1 VYLIALK
8 CNQSKIADMKKNI
21 LDRLVYFFYT
31 ILNTGI
37 DTSKSHEENTNV
49 QRLIIFIFFG
59 IGVNLISVV
68 VNCFHGLFISVSLNL
83 TSILLLTVGY
93 FLNKDGKRGF
103 AKALGILTLNLYL
116 FAISYVEGLRAGE
129 HLYYFP
135 FLLALIFVIDIHKN
149 YEELVMTAIV
159 TFITAAMIFILS
171 PYVSGIQTISS
182 EQYSGLFSLNLSLSL
197 VLTASFT
204 YYVLKTLEKNE
215 YKILNEKQFKDTMY
229 NTSLDAVFIV
239 DVNSLTV
246 TDCNNRAIEVFSCKC
261 GEEIIGTSV
270 KKLLGDKMEAHIM
283 VQAKQQF
290 TKKSPWYGNM
300 DFFRNDETPFFAYVN
315 IVPFSHSGCN
325 YCKISILDITEI
337 KIAEFEILK
346 AKEKAEKAA
355 QVKSRFLSNMSHEL
369 RTPLN
374 AIIGTTN
381 LVLQEEYLPTQ
392 RQSFEVLKYS
402 SEHMMQ
408 LVNDILDFSKIEA
421 GKMEIENAPFNL
433 KAFMQK
439 IVSSFTAPVANKNL
453 GFKINIDNQADIE
466 IYGDETRL
474 HQVMN
479 NLLANAIKFT
489 ENGTIG
495 IDVKL
500 NNTKSDNTAI
510 YFAIS
515 DTGIGIPQNK
525 IKQIFESFMQADI
538 ETTRKFG
545 GTGLGLAI
553 SKKIIDQMGGE
564 LHVDSSVGTGSC
576 FYFTLKFKMNKKQK
590 SYVDEDRIKSLS
602 NLEGITVLLAED
614 NPINMIVAKRFLQKW
629 NIEVIEAE
637 NGAIAVDLFYKNN
650 PDILLVD
657 LEMPEMDGAQ
667 TVAAIRKTHPQMPI
681 IAFTAATY
689 ENIKEDL
696 VSKGFNDYMPKP
708 FKPEELHKKLVQY
721 TQSRNQHRQAS

>member
-1 VYLIALK
+1 
-8 CNQSKIADMKKNI
+8 MKTNI
-21 LDRLVYFFYT
+21 LDRLVSFFYG
-31 ILNTGI
+31 ILNSGI
-37 DTSKSHEENTNV
+37 DSSQSHEENKSV

-59 IGVNLISVV
+59 IGVNLISALL
-68 VNCFHGLFISVSLNL
+68 NCLHELFISVSLNL
-83 TSILLLTVGY
+83 TSILLLTVSF
-93 FLNKDGKRGF
+93 FLNKDGKRRF

-129 HLYYFP
+129 HMYYFP
-135 FLLALIFVIDIHKN
+135 FLLALIFVVDIRGD
-149 YEELVMTAIV
+149 YEELIMTAIV
-159 TFITAAMIFILS
+159 TFITAAMIFILA
-171 PYVSGIQTISS
+171 PYVSTIQSISN
-182 EQYSGLFSLNLSLSL
+182 EQYSSLFSSNLSLSL
-197 VLTASFT
+197 VITAFFT

-215 YKILNEKQFKDTMY
+215 YKILDEKRFKDTMY
-229 NTSLDAVFIV
+229 DTSLDGSFIV
-239 DVNSLTV
+239 DVNSLLI
-246 TDCNNRAIEVFSCKC
+246 TDCNKRAIEIFNFKHK
-261 GEEIIGTSV
+261 EEIIGTPARQ
-270 KKLLGDKMEAHIM
+270 LLGDKMEEHIM
-283 VQAKQQF
+283 VQAKQHF

-300 DFFRNDETPFFAYVN
+300 DFFRNDNTPFFAYVN
-315 IVPFSHSGCN
+315 IVPFSHSEVN

-355 QVKSRFLSNMSHEL
+355 QIKSRFLSNMSHEL

-381 LVLQEEYLPTQ
+381 IVLQEEYLPSQ

-439 IVSSFTAPVANKNL
+439 IISSFTASVAGKNL
-453 GFKINIDNQADIE
+453 SFKIDIDNQADIE
-466 IYGDETRL
+466 IYGDQTRL

-489 ENGTIG
+489 ELGTIG
-495 IDVKL
+495 IEVKL
-500 NNTKSDNTAI
+500 KNTKSNNTDV

-525 IKQIFESFMQADI
+525 VRQIFESFMQADI

-553 SKKIIDQMGGE
+553 SKRIIDQMGGE
-564 LHVDSSVGTGSC
+564 LHVDSSVGQGSC
-576 FYFTLKFKMNKKQK
+576 FYFTVSFKITRQQK
-590 SYVDEDRIKSLS
+590 AYVDEDKLKSLS
-602 NLEGITVLLAED
+602 GLDGVTVLLAED

-637 NGAIAVDLFYKNN
+637 NGRKAVELFYQNK
-650 PDILLVD
+650 PDLLLVD

-667 TVAAIRKTHPQMPI
+667 TVAAIRKTHPEIPI

-696 VSKGFNDYMPKP
+696 LSKGFNDYMPKP
-708 FKPEELHKKLVQY
+708 FKPEELHKKLLFY
-721 TQSRNQHRQAS
+721 TSNINQHRQAS

>member
-1 VYLIALK
+1 
-8 CNQSKIADMKKNI
+8 M
-21 LDRLVYFFYT
+21 
-31 ILNTGI
+31 
-37 DTSKSHEENTNV
+37 
-49 QRLIIFIFFG
+49 
-59 IGVNLISVV
+59 
-68 VNCFHGLFISVSLNL
+68 SVS
-83 TSILLLTVGY
+83 Y

-103 AKALGILTLNLYL
+103 AKALGIVTLNLYL
-116 FAISYVEGLRAGE
+116 FGISYVEGLRAGE
-129 HLYYFP
+129 HMYYFP
-135 FLLALIFVIDIHKN
+135 FLLALIFVIDIQKD
-149 YEELVMTAIV
+149 YEELIMTALV
-159 TFITAAMIFILS
+159 TFITAAMIFILA
-171 PYVSGIQTISS
+171 PYVSTIQTISN

-204 YYVLKTLEKNE
+204 YYILTTLEKNE
-215 YKILNEKQFKDTMY
+215 YKILDEKRFKDTMY
-229 NTSLDAVFIV
+229 DTSLDGLFIV
-239 DVNSLTV
+239 DVNSLII
-246 TDCNNRAIEVFSCKC
+246 TDCNKRAIEIFNYKHKD
-261 GEEIIGTSV
+261 EIIGTPA
-270 KKLLGDKMEAHIM
+270 KDLLGNKMEEHIM

-300 DFFRNDETPFFAYVN
+300 DFFRNDNAPFFAYVN
-315 IVPFSHSGCN
+315 IVPFSFSEFN

-346 AKEKAEKAA
+346 AKERAEKAA

-381 LVLQEEYLPTQ
+381 LILQEEYLPSQ

-439 IVSSFTAPVANKNL
+439 IVSSFTAPVSSKNL
-453 GFKINIDNQADIE
+453 GFKIDIDSQSDTE

-489 ENGTIG
+489 EKGTIG
-495 IDVKL
+495 IEVKL
-500 NNTKSDNTAI
+500 KNTTSSNTDI
-510 YFAIS
+510 YFAIT

-525 IKQIFESFMQADI
+525 IRQIFESFMQADI

-564 LHVDSSVGTGSC
+564 LHVDSNVGVGSC
-576 FYFTLKFKMNKKQK
+576 FYFTLSFKMDRKQK
-590 SYVDEDRIKSLS
+590 AYVDEDRLKSLS
-602 NLEGITVLLAED
+602 GLDGITVLLAED

-637 NGAIAVDLFYKNN
+637 NGARAVELFYQNK

-667 TVAAIRKTHPQMPI
+667 TVSAIRKTHPQIPI

-689 ENIKEDL
+689 ENIREDL
-696 VSKGFNDYMPKP
+696 LSKGFNDYMPKP
-708 FKPEELHKKLVQY
+708 FKPEELYKKLLQYMQY
-721 TQSRNQHRQAS
+721 TNQHKQAS

>member
-1 VYLIALK
+1 
-8 CNQSKIADMKKNI
+8 METNI
-21 LDRLVYFFYT
+21 LDRLVSFFYG
-31 ILNTGI
+31 ILNSGI
-37 DTSKSHEENTNV
+37 DSSKSHEENKSV

-59 IGVNLISVV
+59 IGVNLISALL
-68 VNCFHGLFISVSLNL
+68 NCLHELFISVSLNL
-83 TSILLLTVGY
+83 TSILLLTVSY
-93 FLNKDGKRGF
+93 FLNKDGKRKF
-103 AKALGILTLNLYL
+103 AKALGIVTLNLYL

-129 HLYYFP
+129 HMYYFP
-135 FLLALIFVIDIHKN
+135 FLLALIFVIDIRGD
-149 YEELVMTAIV
+149 YEELIMTAIV
-159 TFITAAMIFILS
+159 TFITAAMIFILA
-171 PYVSGIQTISS
+171 PYVSSVQSISN
-182 EQYSGLFSLNLSLSL
+182 EQYSGLFSLNLSFSL

-204 YYVLKTLEKNE
+204 YYILKTLEKSE
-215 YKILNEKQFKDTMY
+215 YKILDEKRFKDTMY
-229 NTSLDAVFIV
+229 DTSLDGLFIV
-239 DVNSLTV
+239 DVNSLLI
-246 TDCNNRAIEVFSCKC
+246 TDCNKRAIEIFSLKQKD
-261 GEEIIGTSV
+261 EVIGIPARQ
-270 KKLLGDKMEAHIM
+270 LLGDKMEEHIM
-283 VQAKQQF
+283 VQAKQHF

-300 DFFRNDETPFFAYVN
+300 DFFRNDNTPFFAYVN
-315 IVPFSHSGCN
+315 IVPFSHSEVN

-355 QVKSRFLSNMSHEL
+355 QIKSRFLSNMSHEL

-381 LVLQEEYLPTQ
+381 IVLQEEYLPSQ

-439 IVSSFTAPVANKNL
+439 IVSSFTAPIAAKNL
-453 GFKINIDNQADIE
+453 AFKIDIDSQSDIE

-489 ENGTIG
+489 KSGA
-495 IDVKL
+495 IDIEVKL
-500 NNTKSDNTAI
+500 KNTKSNSTDI
-510 YFAIS
+510 YFAIA
-515 DTGIGIPQNK
+515 DTGIGIAQNK
-525 IKQIFESFMQADI
+525 LRQIFESFMQADI

-553 SKKIIDQMGGE
+553 SKRIVDQMGGE
-564 LHVDSSVGTGSC
+564 LHVDSIVGEGSR
-576 FYFTLKFKMNKKQK
+576 FSFTLNFKMARKQK
-590 SYVDEDRIKSLS
+590 SYVDEDKLKSLS
-602 NLEGITVLLAED
+602 GLDGLTVLLAED

-629 NIEVIEAE
+629 NITVVEAE
-637 NGAIAVDLFYKNN
+637 NGARAVELFYQNK
-650 PDILLVD
+650 PDILLID

-667 TVAAIRKTHPQMPI
+667 TVAAIRKTHPDIPI

-689 ENIKEDL
+689 ENIREDL
-696 VSKGFNDYMPKP
+696 LSKGFNDYMPKP
-708 FKPEELHKKLVQY
+708 FKPEDLHKKLVY
-721 TQSRNQHRQAS
+721 YSSNNNQHRQAS